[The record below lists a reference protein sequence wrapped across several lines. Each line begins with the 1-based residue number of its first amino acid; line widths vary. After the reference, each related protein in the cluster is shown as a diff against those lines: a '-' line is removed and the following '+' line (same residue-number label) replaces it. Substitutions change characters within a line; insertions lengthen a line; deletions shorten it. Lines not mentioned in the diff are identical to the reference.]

1 MMLINSG
8 TTFKKWGNE
17 WEFVSIFA
25 YHSFLIEPFLFWE
38 MAVHL
43 EVNWSG
49 HIKYVDYKNIVPIAC
64 FFRNFLWSS
73 QGTDPSAVY
82 TVQRIQ
88 PQLLSWHRKMPQK
101 SIVYTWTLDCTLYC
115 LFDKLSTGHDNV
127 YNLLHP
133 ERLLAFLSDSCHSF
147 CCNGFG
153 IPCCYNLLCSDQ
165 RGLTNN
171 YC

>member
-1 MMLINSG
+1 M
-8 TTFKKWGNE
+8 
-17 WEFVSIFA
+17 SISVFIILWC

-82 TVQRIQ
+82 TVHRIQ

-101 SIVYTWTLDCTLYC
+101 SIVYTWTLDCTLNC